1 VEIGIYSSME
11 RSREYQSVS
20 LAMKL
25 NLPFHPIYRSIRRP
39 TLSLLTPNDLH
50 RTNNA
55 ESIDVNSNVL
65 DLRPDPVFFV
75 RFLKSINRPDI
86 SADLFVR
93 LLETYQSLKA
103 QPEDDPLRFVV

>member
-1 VEIGIYSSME
+1 
-11 RSREYQSVS
+11 
-20 LAMKL
+20 MKL
-25 NLPFHPIYRSIRRP
+25 NLPFHPIYRSIRQP

-50 RTNNA
+50 QDLHQANNA
-55 ESIDVNSNVL
+55 ESIDFDSNVL

-103 QPEDDPLRFVV
+103 QSDNDPLRFVA